1 MDDDYEKTPSAERYY
16 GKWMGSFS
24 RNSFT
29 SASAAHM
36 ATASSYTDWSLFVG
50 WWYLATP
57 IQILTELKKK
67 ETQQFLNF
75 FVSFLL
81 FCILLLAHLFRYK
94 TK

>member
-16 GKWMGSFS
+16 NEWVGSFR

-50 WWYLATP
+50 WYLANP
-57 IQILTELKKK
+57 IQILTDLTKKK
-67 ETQQFLNF
+67 KL
-75 FVSFLL
+75 SS
-81 FCILLLAHLFRYK
+81 Y
-94 TK
+94 

>member
-16 GKWMGSFS
+16 GKGMGSFS

-50 WWYLATP
+50 WYLATP
-57 IQILTELKKK
+57 IQILTELKKRNSAVT
-67 ETQQFLNF
+67 EFL
-75 FVSFLL
+75 
-81 FCILLLAHLFRYK
+81 C
-94 TK
+94 